1 MNDTI
6 NSILSRRSNRG
17 FSEKQ
22 LTDEQISLL
31 KECALASPTAMNKQ
45 SWHFSFVSDQ
55 KVISQVENETLRII
69 DATADE
75 ATKAR
80 TNARNRSIFYDAPL
94 VVFISS
100 DPSSRWAHI
109 DAGIAVENLA
119 ISAQSLGLG
128 SVIIGLCTMAFEG
141 ENKAEL
147 SDACGFP
154 EGYKFSIAICI
165 GQPTVSKEAHEI
177 GENKLTIID

>member
-6 NSILSRRSNRG
+6 NAILSRRSNRG
-17 FSEKQ
+17 F
-22 LTDEQISLL
+22 TDKPLSDVQMSLL
-31 KECALASPTAMNKQ
+31 KECALASPTARNMQ
-45 SWHFSFVSDQ
+45 SWHFSFVSDK
-55 KVISQVENETLRII
+55 KVISMVETETVRII
-69 DATADE
+69 DETADE
-75 ATKAR
+75 VTKAR

-100 DPSSRWAHI
+100 DPNSRWSQV

-119 ISAQSLGLG
+119 IAAQSLGLG
-128 SVIIGLCTMAFEG
+128 SVIIGLCAMAFEG
-141 ENKAEL
+141 EKKAEL

-154 EGYKFSIAICI
+154 EGYEFSIAISI
-165 GQPTVSKEAHEI
+165 GQPNVSKEAHEV

>member
-1 MNDTI
+1 MNETI
-6 NSILSRRSNRG
+6 NAILSRRSNRG
-17 FSEKQ
+17 FSEKPIS
-22 LTDEQISLL
+22 DEQMSLL
-31 KECALASPTAMNKQ
+31 KECALASPTARNMQ
-45 SWHFSFVSDQ
+45 SWHFSFVSDSRI
-55 KVISQVENETLRII
+55 ISQVESETVRII

-100 DPSSRWAHI
+100 DPSSRWSKV

-119 ISAQSLGLG
+119 VAAQSMGLG
-128 SVIIGLCTMAFEG
+128 SVIIGLCAMAFEG
-141 ENKAEL
+141 EKKAEL

-154 EGYKFSIAICI
+154 EGYEFSIAIAI
-165 GQPTVSKEAHEI
+165 GHPTVSKEAHEI
-177 GENKLTIID
+177 GSNKLTIID

>member
-6 NSILSRRSNRG
+6 NAILSRRSNRG
-17 FSEKQ
+17 FNDKPLS
-22 LTDEQISLL
+22 DEQMSLL
-31 KECALASPTAMNKQ
+31 KECALASPTARNMQ
-45 SWHFSFVSDQ
+45 SWHFSFISD
-55 KVISQVENETLRII
+55 KKIIAQVEAETVRII

-80 TNARNRSIFYDAPL
+80 INSRNRTIFYDAPL

-100 DPSSRWAHI
+100 DPQNKWSYV

-119 ISAQSLGLG
+119 IAAQSMGLG
-128 SVIIGLCTMAFEG
+128 SVIIGMCGMAFEG
-141 ENKAEL
+141 DKKAEL

-154 EGYKFSIAICI
+154 EGYEFSIAISI
-165 GQPTVSKEAHEI
+165 GQPNVSKEAHEI
-177 GENKLTIID
+177 GENKLTVID